1 MTPEIAFE
9 FEQKI
14 DTVAK
19 NISSIYTTED
29 VIIILKS
36 LRQAIDELPENTAP
50 FFTKTN
56 ILASIEELL
65 EDYSFEEFV
74 SCEPELNGSYGD
86 SYSLEMNISFDD
98 REFKRAFLSELED
111 YFTPVIQGLK

>member
-1 MTPEIAFE
+1 MKPEIAFE
-9 FEQKI
+9 FETKI

-36 LRQAIDELPENTAP
+36 LRQAIDELPESTEP
-50 FFTKTN
+50 IFTKTN
-56 ILASIEELL
+56 ILASVKELL

-86 SYSLEMNISFDD
+86 SYSLEMNTSFDD
-98 REFKRAFLSELED
+98 YEFKRSFLSELED
-111 YFTPVIQGLK
+111 YFTTNKE